1 MDETSSYNSE
11 KEIETRNN
19 IENLTSYNENNYT
32 SNYQSETLNN
42 NYSQINQTEYES
54 ETNNFQTNKS
64 EKIYDSFSDN
74 NNSMINIH
82 QTEISNPF
90 SKNITNIQKVS
101 LNDKIS
107 NYKNINNEDLETKIS
122 KAPIKQ
128 INNKID
134 KNQNKNEQKENIIIS
149 EKQIKQE
156 IENKKDKSIISNINS
171 EFEDENKNL
180 SPIHAPNITKR
191 IKTNYNESFLNDSIR
206 SNNEEIVRSLN
217 NFIQNTNKL
226 DLFNSSKNKTINS
239 LNISNNK
246 NNNKSKNN
254 LSLNVQNSSKINN
267 EEISSLKK
275 GALNEKITL
284 LNLKDI
290 NISKSNDQEIDEM
303 TIFKRTNRT
312 NENPKIFLCPY
323 CNKNVPL
330 ITSLLSKQIS
340 NNNSLEDIINTL
352 CKCGNYSN
360 NLSDYLNLY
369 KKNINLQSE
378 NCYNK
383 NHQPIKGIEYCS
395 ICKKYFCETCLQFH
409 KDYLPD
415 HNTSPY
421 KIDNISY
428 CFEHFNPIENYC
440 ENCKIGIC
448 NKCNN
453 HKSHSI
459 INLKQY
465 WNKIYFYL
473 PFKNNIECENYLLY
487 HNQILE
493 KEMKS
498 FVDYI
503 ENFIKELKNI
513 ENNIKKEYEK
523 CKKRREDE
531 SELIKYLFSNFLAFS
546 NNYIQIKNMEQISFL
561 CPSIF
566 LCLEKDFIKEALEY
580 IGYLKKNSIIEINEN
595 PKINKFEFQKLIKKY
610 NQENIINQKKSKNIF
625 KIFDTK
631 GVYYGQFNQN
641 KREGIGI
648 QFFKNGDIFEG
659 IWEKGTIIKG
669 KISYFNGKTF
679 EGEFKNGE
687 NDLGIKG
694 NNNNEN
700 YQVCITERK
709 NNDKGFIEKLIEKYK
724 N

>member
-1 MDETSSYNSE
+1 MEETSSYNSE
-11 KEIETRNN
+11 NQTETKNN
-19 IENLTSYNENNYT
+19 NDNLSSYYNNNYT
-32 SNYQSETLNN
+32 SNYQSENSNN
-42 NYSQINQTEYES
+42 NYSYINQTEYES
-54 ETNNFQTNKS
+54 ETNNFQTNKI
-64 EKIYDSFSDN
+64 EEIYDSFSDN
-74 NNSMINIH
+74 NNSTNIIH

-90 SKNITNIQKVS
+90 SKNITNIQKTS
-101 LNDKIS
+101 LNDKIT
-107 NYKNINNEDLETKIS
+107 NKNINDEDIETKMS
-122 KAPIKQ
+122 KASIKQ
-128 INNKID
+128 INKNIK
-134 KNQNKNEQKENIIIS
+134 KNQNKNMEKENIIIS
-149 EKQIKQE
+149 EKQIKKE
-156 IENKKDKSIISNINS
+156 IVSKKDKNIYSNFNL

-180 SPIHAPNITKR
+180 SPIHTPNITKK

-206 SNNEEIVRSLN
+206 SNNEEIVKNLN
-217 NFIQNTNKL
+217 NFLNNTNKL
-226 DLFNSSKNKTINS
+226 DLNNNTSINKTLNS
-239 LNISNNK
+239 LNITNNK
-246 NNNKSKNN
+246 NKN
-254 LSLNVQNSSKINN
+254 LSLNVQNNSKINN
-267 EEISSLKK
+267 EEILSLKK
-275 GALNEKITL
+275 GTLNQKIKP

-290 NISKSNDQEIDEM
+290 NITKSNEEENDEM

-323 CNKNVPL
+323 CNKDVPL
-330 ITSLLSKQIS
+330 ITSLISKQIS
-340 NNNSLEDIINTL
+340 NNNSLKDIINTL

-360 NLSDYLNLY
+360 NLSDYLNLF
-369 KKNINLQSE
+369 KKNINLQNE

-421 KIDNISY
+421 KIDNNSY
-428 CFEHFNPIENYC
+428 CLEHLNLIENYC
-440 ENCKIGIC
+440 ESCKVGIC

-473 PFKNNIECENYLLY
+473 PFKNNKECENYLLY
-487 HNQILE
+487 HNQIFE

-531 SELIKYLFSNFLAFS
+531 SELIKYIFSNFLAFS

-566 LCLEKDFIKEALEY
+566 LCIEKDFIKEAIEY
-580 IGYLKKNSIIEINEN
+580 IGYLKKNSIIEISEN
-595 PKINKFEFQKLIKKY
+595 PKINKFDFQKLIKKY
-610 NQENIINQKKSKNIF
+610 SQENITIQKTNKNIF

-631 GVYYGQFNQN
+631 GIYYGQYNQN

-659 IWEKGTIIKG
+659 IWENNNIKKG
-669 KISYFNGKTF
+669 KVNYFNGNFF
-679 EGEFKNGE
+679 EGEFKNGIKDIN
-687 NDLGIKG
+687 ND
-694 NNNNEN
+694 NEN
-700 YQVCITERK
+700 YQNCITERK
-709 NNDKGFIEKLIEKYK
+709 NNEKGFIEKLIEKY
-724 N
+724 NN